1 METKIIDYE
10 NKLKKMEK
18 DKKQIESAAKLKGT
32 QTESAL
38 RSEMEKTSMLELD
51 KLNLEKE
58 IKQEKENVRKALR

>member
-1 METKIIDYE
+1 M
-10 NKLKKMEK
+10 
-18 DKKQIESAAKLKGT
+18 ESAAKLKGT

-38 RSEMEKTSMLELD
+38 RSEMDKTSMLELD